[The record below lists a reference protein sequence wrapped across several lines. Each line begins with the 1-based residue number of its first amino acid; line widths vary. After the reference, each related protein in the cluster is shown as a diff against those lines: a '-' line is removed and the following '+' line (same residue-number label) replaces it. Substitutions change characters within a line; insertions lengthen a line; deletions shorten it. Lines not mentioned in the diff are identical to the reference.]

1 MFASKI
7 KNKES
12 GILLYGITPP
22 KAQNGVEK
30 NAEISGRRITQIQP
44 LPIDGLVVYDL
55 QDESNRTPQERP
67 FAFLETV
74 DPYVYASEYLKEL
87 TLPKI
92 IYRSVGKLS
101 STELSSWI
109 ASIQQTDYSTVF
121 VGAPTRQQVVQLKL
135 TEAYQVWKQSNESCL
150 LGGVT
155 IPERHY
161 TGRSEH
167 KKILD
172 KMNSGCS
179 FFISQCVYS
188 IGYTKNVLSDLYFYC
203 QARQVDMPTMIFT
216 LTTCGSVKTI
226 DFMSWLG
233 IHLPIWLK
241 NELTNCQ
248 DILSRSVDL
257 CVEIAEEIIEF
268 CLAKSIPFG
277 FNIESV
283 SIRKD
288 EIEASLY
295 LLNQVDELLRS
306 NGLRTQTN
314 GTPALALTA
323 EQTVLSES

>member
-1 MFASKI
+1 MFAQKI
-7 KNKES
+7 TNKES

-22 KAQNGVEK
+22 KSQNSPEK
-30 NAEISGRRITQIQP
+30 NADISRTRISQIQP
-44 LPIDGLVVYDL
+44 LPIDGLVIYDL
-55 QDESNRTPQERP
+55 QDESNRTAQERP

-87 TLPKI
+87 SLPKI
-92 IYRSVGKLS
+92 IYRSVGKFS
-101 STELSSWI
+101 APELSSWI
-109 ASIQQTDYSTVF
+109 GAIQQSDYATVF
-121 VGAPTRQQVVQLKL
+121 VGAPTREQVVQLKL
-135 TEAYQVWKQSNESCL
+135 SEAYGVWQQANQSCL

-167 KKILD
+167 MKIID
-172 KMNSGCS
+172 KMNAGCS

-203 QARQVDMPTMIFT
+203 QTHQLQLPTIIFT

-226 DFMSWLG
+226 DFMNWLG

-241 NELTNCQ
+241 NELLNCQ
-248 DILSRSVDL
+248 DILTRSVDL
-257 CVEIAEEIIEF
+257 CVEIAEEIIDF
-268 CLAKSIPFG
+268 CRTKNMPFG

-288 EIEASLY
+288 EIDASLY
-295 LLNQVDELLRS
+295 LLNKVNSLLQA
-306 NGLRTQTN
+306 NGLRAPVTESIAVEMDT
-314 GTPALALTA
+314 
-323 EQTVLSES
+323 TVNRL